1 MFNNL
6 SVWHW
11 IGMGGFAIWILIL
24 CSIVSLAIT
33 VEKLHY
39 FRRKSR
45 TSLDDFMLRL
55 RSALEK
61 KNFEIALEACSQ
73 VNTPFADMAAD
84 GLSSRD
90 GGPEAVASAMERRI
104 LIEVNIL
111 ERYTT
116 LLGSI
121 GSTAVYIGLFGTVIG
136 IIRAF
141 GDIAHI
147 GTGGINAIIGGIAE
161 ALIST
166 AAGIFVAVPA
176 IVIYNL
182 LMKRINNFILDMELC
197 SSEINDIIRGTGG

>member
-6 SVWHW
+6 SSWHW
-11 IGMGGFAIWILIL
+11 IGMGGFAIWFLIL
-24 CSIVSLAIT
+24 CSIVSLAIII
-33 VEKLHY
+33 EKLLY
-39 FRRKSR
+39 FRKKSM
-45 TSLDDFMLRL
+45 TSRDGFMAKLRIALD
-55 RSALEK
+55 EN
-61 KNFEIALEACSQ
+61 NFEEALKACTQ
-73 VNTPFADMAAD
+73 VDTPFADMALD
-84 GLSSRD
+84 GLSARE
-90 GGPEAVASAMERRI
+90 GGPEAVTSAMERRM
-104 LIEVNIL
+104 LIEVNIM

-147 GTGGINAIIGGIAE
+147 STGGINAIIGGIAE

-176 IVIYNL
+176 IVVYNL
-182 LMKRINNFILDMELC
+182 LMKRINNSILDMELC
-197 SSEINDIIRGTGG
+197 SSEINDIMRISGR

>member
-11 IGMGGFAIWILIL
+11 LQMGGFTIWILIL

-33 VEKLHY
+33 AEKLHY
-39 FRRKSR
+39 FRKKSKVPR
-45 TSLDDFMLRL
+45 DEFMKSLAGALAKKDYDAALGVC
-55 RSALEK
+55 RSAD
-61 KNFEIALEACSQ
+61 A
-73 VNTPFADMAAD
+73 PFSDMAAD
-84 GLSSRD
+84 GIAARE
-90 GGPEAVASAMERRI
+90 GGIDSVTSAMERRI
-104 LIEVNIL
+104 LVEVNIM
-111 ERYTT
+111 ERFTT

-141 GDIAHI
+141 GDISNL
-147 GTGGINAIIGGIAE
+147 GSGGINAIIGGIAE

-176 IVIYNL
+176 IVVYNL

-197 SSEINDIIRGTGG
+197 SSEILDIMRGDAR

>member
-11 IGMGGFAIWILIL
+11 LQMGGFTIWILIL

-33 VEKLHY
+33 AEKLNY
-39 FRRKSR
+39 FRKRSKVLR
-45 TSLDDFMLRL
+45 DDFMA
-55 RSALEK
+55 ALAGALARK
-61 KNFEIALEACSQ
+61 DFDGALAACKNA
-73 VNTPFADMAAD
+73 NTPFADMAAD
-84 GLSSRD
+84 GISARE
-90 GGPEAVASAMERRI
+90 GGTDAVTSAMERRI
-104 LIEVNIL
+104 LVEVNIM
-111 ERYTT
+111 ERFTT

-141 GDIAHI
+141 GDIANI
-147 GTGGINAIIGGIAE
+147 GSGGINAIIGGIAE

-176 IVIYNL
+176 IVVYNL

-197 SSEINDIIRGTGG
+197 SSEINDIMRSPGK

>member
-11 IGMGGFAIWILIL
+11 LQMGGFTIWILIL

-33 VEKLHY
+33 AEKLHY
-39 FRRKSR
+39 FRKRSKILR
-45 TSLDDFMLRL
+45 DDFMAKLAP
-55 RSALEK
+55 ALER
-61 KNFEIALEACSQ
+61 KNFDEALETCKSAD
-73 VNTPFADMAAD
+73 TPFADVVSD
-84 GLSSRD
+84 GLSARQ
-90 GGPEAVASAMERRI
+90 GGPEVVTSAMERRI
-104 LIEVNIL
+104 LVEVSIM
-111 ERYTT
+111 ERFTT

-121 GSTAVYIGLFGTVIG
+121 GSTAVYIGLFGTVTG

-141 GDIAHI
+141 GDISNI
-147 GTGGINAIIGGIAE
+147 GSGGINAIIGGIAE

-176 IVIYNL
+176 IVVYNL

-197 SSEINDIIRGTGG
+197 SSEINDLLRNSGR